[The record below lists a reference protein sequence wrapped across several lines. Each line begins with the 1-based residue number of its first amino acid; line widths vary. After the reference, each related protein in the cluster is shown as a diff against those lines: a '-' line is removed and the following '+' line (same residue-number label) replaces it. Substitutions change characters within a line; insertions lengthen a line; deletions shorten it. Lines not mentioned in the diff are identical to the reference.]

1 MNELKDTS
9 HQPRLPASEEQGLE
23 MPHRTVDVLLEKV
36 NTGLTSNPTVLL

>member
-23 MPHRTVDVLLEKV
+23 MPHTAGNAQNSGRALRKR
-36 NTGLTSNPTVLL
+36 